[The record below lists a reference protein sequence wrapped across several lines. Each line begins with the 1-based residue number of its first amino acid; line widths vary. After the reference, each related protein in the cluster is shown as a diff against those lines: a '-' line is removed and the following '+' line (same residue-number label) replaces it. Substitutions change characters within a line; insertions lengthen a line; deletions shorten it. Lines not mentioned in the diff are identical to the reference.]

1 MGKNDNRLLKYG
13 KLTEIMAMD
22 LNAAALFVKVVRY
35 GSFSET
41 ARRTN
46 IPVATVSRHIKQLET
61 ELGFRLLER
70 STRHLRLTDAGTSFL
85 DYASQGVEAFE
96 SGLSALDHHDI
107 ELLGKLRL
115 SFPNGFLPCRKLL
128 QDFQT
133 RHPNVHIELLAT
145 ERKVDLIE
153 DGIDVALRIGGR
165 KDNIAISQ
173 ALGLYRHLLV
183 ASPNLLE
190 KYFLPQQPED
200 LLKLPCAAWRETA
213 QSNIWHLGDES
224 IQVQPF
230 FQVNDYLHLLELT
243 LAGTCVTELPPFLA
257 QPYIQSDRLVLL
269 LEYYPLPAYELNL
282 LYPSRKQM
290 SRLVKTFIDFCC
302 ANATLNALLS

>member
-1 MGKNDNRLLKYG
+1 
-13 KLTEIMAMD
+13 MD

-46 IPVATVSRHIKQLET
+46 IPVATVSRHIKQLEADV
-61 ELGFRLLER
+61 GFRLLER
-70 STRHLRLTDAGTSFL
+70 STRHLRLTDAGASFL

-107 ELLGKLRL
+107 ELSGKLRL

-128 QDFQT
+128 KDFQT
-133 RHPNVHIELLAT
+133 RYPNVCIELLAT

-165 KDNIAISQ
+165 KDNIAVLQ
-173 ALGLYRHLLV
+173 KLGLYRHLLV

-190 KYFLPQQPED
+190 KHLVPQQPKD
-200 LLKLPCAAWRETA
+200 LLNLPCVAWRETA
-213 QSNIWHLGDES
+213 QSNIWHLGNETLQ
-224 IQVQPF
+224 IHPF
-230 FQVNDYLHLLELT
+230 FQVNDYLHLLELA
-243 LAGTCVTELPPFLA
+243 LADTCVTELPPFLA
-257 QPYIQSDRLVLL
+257 RPYIQSGQLVRL
-269 LEYYPLPAYELNL
+269 LENYPLPACELNL
-282 LYPSRKQM
+282 IYPSRKQM

-302 ANATLNALLS
+302 SDAALNAWLS

>member
-1 MGKNDNRLLKYG
+1 
-13 KLTEIMAMD
+13 MAMD

-35 GSFSET
+35 GSFSAT
-41 ARRTN
+41 SRRTN

-61 ELGFRLLER
+61 DLGFRLLER

-96 SGLSALDHHDI
+96 SGRSALDHHDN
-107 ELLGKLRL
+107 ELSGKLRL

-128 QDFQT
+128 QDFQA
-133 RHPNVHIELLAT
+133 RYPNVHIGLLAT

-165 KDNIAISQ
+165 KNNVAISQ
-173 ALGLYRHLLV
+173 KLGLYRHLLV
-183 ASPNLLE
+183 ASSTLLE
-190 KYFLPQQPED
+190 KHSLPQQPED
-200 LLKLPCAAWRETA
+200 LLNLPCAAWRDTT
-213 QSNIWHLGDES
+213 QSNIWCLGKES
-224 IQVQPF
+224 IQIQPF

-243 LAGTCVTELPPFLA
+243 LAGSCVTELPPFLA
-257 QPYIQSDRLVLL
+257 QPFVKSGQLILL
-269 LEYYPLPAYELNL
+269 LKPYPLPAYELNL

-290 SRLVKTFIDFCC
+290 SRLVKTFIEFCC
-302 ANATLNALLS
+302 SDATLNALLG